1 MPCLCDTTCVIL
13 SRFSFATGQYLRVAS
28 FNIFPRS
35 YMLPF
40 SGQSIELLMQTK
52 SILSP
57 SSGIIFSILLLFP
70 THFSATRSGVGSGLS
85 PLCPPSGIC
94 HAAEE
99 AVNVNYFISICDFE
113 VQEIGFK
120 SNDCM
125 KESKSVKTSPSS
137 LVLSSIAAIV
147 SSLA

>member
-1 MPCLCDTTCVIL
+1 MFGGI
-13 SRFSFATGQYLRVAS
+13 SRHFFRHVSISKSEGNPIY
-28 FNIFPRS
+28 PR
-35 YMLPF
+35 
-40 SGQSIELLMQTK
+40 GRT
-52 SILSP
+52 
-57 SSGIIFSILLLFP
+57 
-70 THFSATRSGVGSGLS
+70 
-85 PLCPPSGIC
+85 C

-99 AVNVNYFISICDFE
+99 AVNVNYFISIYDFE

-137 LVLSSIAAIV
+137 LMFSSIAAIV